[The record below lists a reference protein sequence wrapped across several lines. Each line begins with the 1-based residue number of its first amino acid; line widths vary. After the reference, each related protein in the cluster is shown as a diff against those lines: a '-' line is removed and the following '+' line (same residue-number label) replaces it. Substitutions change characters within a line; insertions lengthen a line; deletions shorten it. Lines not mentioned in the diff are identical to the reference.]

1 MPHVAHIADTLAGNV
16 TTHDYTLL
24 FGNIERLY
32 EFNR

>member
-1 MPHVAHIADTLAGNV
+1 MQHVAHIADTLAGKV

-24 FGNIERLY
+24 FGNIQMLY